1 MKFYFPDSQDQ
12 VSPTYDFIH
21 DEHHPLR
28 VRQRD
33 DRYAHEV
40 LTRPAY
46 QGLLVSKAI
55 VDGTAAGVGK
65 YSMPQRQ
72 RFYRLG
78 VRRFFRLP
86 EDVVTLGD
94 CGAFTYVNEPE
105 PPYSVSEVIDFYLQG
120 GFDAGISIDHIILGY
135 RRPDGANDN
144 IPDDWKE
151 RRLISLH
158 FAEKFLSAVRDD
170 DAPFQPVG
178 AAQGW
183 DPASYADSVREL
195 QAMGYQ
201 RIALGGMVP
210 LKTPDILDCLKAI
223 ADIRNSDTELH
234 LLGITRVES
243 MNEFAELGVTSF
255 DSTSSFRQSFMDDRD
270 NYHTAQTT
278 YSAIRIPQVDANVT
292 LKKAILS
299 GKVAQAD
306 AIAAERESLR
316 LLREFDAGECDLD
329 TALDAVLAY
338 EEILG
343 VKKTYAE
350 LYRRTLE
357 IAPWR
362 ECSCGLC
369 AKHGIEIAI
378 FRGSER
384 NKRRGFHNLSVL
396 ADKMKS
402 LHAAL
407 PRPLE
412 RTASGRQI

>member
-21 DEHHPLR
+21 DEYSPLR

-40 LTRPAY
+40 LTLPAY
-46 QGLLVSKAI
+46 DGLLVSKAI
-55 VDGTAAGVGK
+55 VDGTIQGVGK

-72 RFYRLG
+72 RLYRLG
-78 VRRFFRLP
+78 VRGFFRLP

-105 PPYSVSEVIDFYLQG
+105 PPYSVSEVIDFYSRC
-120 GFDAGISIDHIILGY
+120 GFDAGVSIDHVILGY
-135 RRPDGANDN
+135 RRPGSNADDV
-144 IPDDWKE
+144 PDEWKQ
-151 RRLISLH
+151 RRLISLD
-158 FAEKFLSAVRDD
+158 FAEKFLAAVHDHGT
-170 DAPFQPVG
+170 PFEPVG

-183 DPASYADSVREL
+183 DPDSYADSVKEL
-195 QAMGYQ
+195 QAMGYR

-210 LKTPDILDCLKAI
+210 LKTPDILACLAAI
-223 ADIRNSDTELH
+223 ADIRRADAELH
-234 LLGITRVES
+234 LLGITRIDS
-243 MNEFAELGVTSF
+243 MNDFAELGVTSF

-270 NYHTAQTT
+270 NYHTTDTT
-278 YSAIRIPQVDANVT
+278 YSAIRVPQVDANVS
-292 LKKAILS
+292 LKKAILA
-299 GKVAQAD
+299 GKVSQAD
-306 AIAAERESLR
+306 AVIAERESLK
-316 LLREFDAGECDLD
+316 LLREFDNSQCSLD
-329 TALDAVLAY
+329 EALNAVLNY
-338 EEILG
+338 EELIG
-343 VKKTYAE
+343 VKKSYAD

-357 IAPWR
+357 SAPWR
-362 ECSCGLC
+362 DCACGLC

-402 LHAAL
+402 LHAAR

-412 RTASGRQI
+412 RIASG